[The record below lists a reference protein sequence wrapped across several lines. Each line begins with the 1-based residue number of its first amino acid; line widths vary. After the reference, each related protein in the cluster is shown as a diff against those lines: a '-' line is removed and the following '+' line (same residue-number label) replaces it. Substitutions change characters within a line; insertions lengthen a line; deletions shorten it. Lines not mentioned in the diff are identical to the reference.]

1 MVTIDDFTA
10 DPEAEA
16 GAVDALGREESFEDV
31 GASFG
36 GHAGTGV
43 SDGENEAA
51 TAGAP
56 VGGFAAAQKETASG
70 RHGVDG
76 VRDEVVEDLAYV
88 ALEAGDATGIA
99 LAFLYDDGRVAEA
112 AFIEAKDSGEE
123 LGAGD
128 FARAARLLVKAE
140 GLVGDDGDTAKF
152 LVGELEEALD
162 FGDDGVLAGD
172 VKEVGDGLERVVDL
186 VSDGAGHA
194 ADGGEFFALD
204 EGGFGTLL

>member
-88 ALEAGDATGIA
+88 AFEAGDATLVA
-99 LAFLYDDGRVAEA
+99 LAFFYADGGVAET
-112 AFIEAKDSGEE
+112 AFVEAEDGGVEVFAGD
-123 LGAGD
+123 LARGAG
-128 FARAARLLVKAE
+128 LLVEAE
-140 GLVGDDGDTAKF
+140 GLVGDDSDAAQL
-152 LVGELEEALD
+152 LVGE
-162 FGDDGVLAGD
+162 V
-172 VKEVGDGLERVVDL
+172 
-186 VSDGAGHA
+186 
-194 ADGGEFFALD
+194 
-204 EGGFGTLL
+204 